1 MIFINFKTYEEGTGS
16 NALSLAKIID
26 EVSTKTHEKIIPVVQ
41 ASDVKEIVEI
51 TKLEVWVQAIDPID
65 PGAHT
70 GGVLP
75 EAVSEDG
82 AGGTFL
88 NHSEK
93 KLESYEMLS
102 KSVNQAHG
110 AGLKTLVFAKDIE
123 ELKKVVGLKP
133 TFVSYEPP
141 ELVGSTETSVAK
153 AKPQI
158 IEEAAKVAKSARL
171 PLIVGAGIKSAEDVR
186 VSLKLGAMGVAVAS
200 DVVKAQNP
208 KEELTDLIN
217 GFEG

>member
-1 MIFINFKTYEEGTGS
+1 MIFINFKTYEEGTGA
-16 NALSLAKIID
+16 NAASLAKTIE
-26 EVSTKTHEKIIPVVQ
+26 EVSRETREKIIPVVQ
-41 ASDVKEIVEI
+41 ASDVKEIVE
-51 TKLEVWVQAIDPID
+51 TSKLEVWVQAIDPID

-75 EAVSEDG
+75 EAVVENG
-82 AGGTFL
+82 AVGTFL

-93 KLESYEMLS
+93 KIEDYAILS
-102 KSVNQAHG
+102 KSVNQARE

-133 TFVSYEPP
+133 TLVSYEPP
-141 ELVGSTETSVAK
+141 ELVGGKETSVAK

-158 IEEAAKVAKSARL
+158 IKDAAKVAKSARL

-186 VSLKLGAMGVAVAS
+186 VSLKLGAMGIAVSS
-200 DVVKAQNP
+200 DIVKAADP
-208 KEELTDLIN
+208 KSELMDLIR